1 MNRSSTH
8 RFSLALLACLVTT
21 VVSCGKAGPPP
32 AGKSEFDVANRKI
45 GSDDQGV
52 AHGNNENAKAMA
64 QAFSDLMGVADK
76 AAFKGHKKRLV
87 SLTGE
92 KFVTYC
98 HQNGDKVAFL
108 VHVPQLKN
116 YKGEVRDS
124 LIELCWLVANQIV
137 EDQGGGQFKQVGVG
151 LRGSLMYG
159 GLAIGPL
166 GSEDPKT
173 ENAGAVD
180 DDKLYPF
187 FVSAETSEQKETKV
201 KKELVK

>member
-1 MNRSSTH
+1 MNRSSTR
-8 RFSLALLACLVTT
+8 RFSLALLACLVIP
-21 VVSCGKAGPPP
+21 VGGCGKAGPPP

-52 AHGNNENAKAMA
+52 AHGNNESAKAMA

-98 HQNGDKVAFL
+98 HQNGDKIAFL

-116 YKGEVRDS
+116 YKGDVRDS

-137 EDQGGGQFKQVGVG
+137 EDQGDGQFKQVGVG

-173 ENAGAVD
+173 ENAAAVD
-180 DDKLYPF
+180 DDKLFPF
-187 FVSAETSEQKETKV
+187 FVSAGSGENKAKSETKE
-201 KKELVK
+201 KAK

>member
-8 RFSLALLACLVTT
+8 RFSFPLLACLVIAAAG
-21 VVSCGKAGPPP
+21 CGKAGPPP
-32 AGKSEFDVANRKI
+32 VGKSQFDVANRKI
-45 GSDDQGV
+45 GSDKEGAV
-52 AHGNNENAKAMA
+52 HGNNENAKAMA
-64 QAFSDLMGVADK
+64 QAFSDLMAVADK
-76 AAFKGHKKRLV
+76 AAFSGHKKRLI

-98 HQNGDKVAFL
+98 HQSGDKIAFL

-124 LIELCWLVANQIV
+124 LIELCWLAANQIV
-137 EDQGGGQFKQVGVG
+137 EDLGDGQYKQMGVG

-159 GLAIGPL
+159 GLAIGPV

-180 DDKLYPF
+180 DDKLFPF
-187 FVSAETSEQKETKV
+187 FAPAETSEKKETKE
-201 KKELVK
+201 KAK